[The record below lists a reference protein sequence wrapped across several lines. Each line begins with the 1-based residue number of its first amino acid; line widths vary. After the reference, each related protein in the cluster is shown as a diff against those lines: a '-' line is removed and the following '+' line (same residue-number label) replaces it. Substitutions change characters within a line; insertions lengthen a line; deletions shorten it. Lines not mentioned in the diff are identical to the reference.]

1 MEDASR
7 NTVLQILKRATQT
20 LSAAGCDTPRLD
32 AEVLL
37 THVLGQNRAWLY
49 AHPEHMPSP
58 PQLTAYQ
65 SLLSRRAEREPVAY
79 VIGHKEFFDL
89 EFIVTPEVLIPRPE
103 TEQLVE
109 RALQWATDS
118 SGALN
123 IADVGTG
130 SGAIAVTL
138 AVHLPEAHV
147 IAIDTSPATL
157 TVAQRNAAR
166 HGVTDHLQCVQGNLL
181 SPLAKSLHLIVA
193 NPPYLSQA
201 ELTMAPPEVA
211 HWEPRAALDG
221 GPDGLA
227 IIRQLLEMASDRLRA
242 GGALLVEIGAR
253 QGARVLT
260 LAHHY
265 FSQAT
270 VEIARDYAGHD
281 RLLVVHCA

>member
-7 NTVLQILKRATQT
+7 NPVLQILKRATQT
-20 LSAAGCDTPRLD
+20 LTTAGCDTPRLD

-49 AHPEHMPSP
+49 AHPDHVPSSL
-58 PQLTAYQ
+58 QLTAYQ
-65 SLLSRRAEREPVAY
+65 TLLSRRAQREPVAY
-79 VIGHKEFFDL
+79 LIGHKEFFDL
-89 EFIVTPEVLIPRPE
+89 EFIVTPDVLIPRPE

-109 RALQWATDS
+109 MALQWATDS
-118 SGALN
+118 VGALN

-147 IAIDTSPATL
+147 IGIDTAPATL
-157 TVAQRNAAR
+157 VVAQRNAAR
-166 HGVTDHLQCVQGNLL
+166 HGVTDQLHCVQGNLL
-181 SPLAKSLHLIVA
+181 SPLARSLHLIVA
-193 NPPYLSQA
+193 NPPYLSQD

-211 HWEPRAALDG
+211 HWEPRSALDG
-221 GPDGLA
+221 GQDGLA
-227 IIRQLLEMASDRLRA
+227 IIRQLLGMASDRLRA

-265 FSQAT
+265 FSEAT
-270 VEIARDYAGHD
+270 VEIVGDYAGHD

>member
-7 NTVLQILKRATQT
+7 SPVLQILRRATRT
-20 LSAAGCDTPRLD
+20 LTAAGCDTPRLD

-49 AHPEHMPSP
+49 AHPDHVPP
-58 PQLTAYQ
+58 APQLTTYQ
-65 SLLSRRAEREPVAY
+65 SLLCRRVQREPVAY
-79 VIGHKEFFDL
+79 LIGHKEFFDL
-89 EFIVTPEVLIPRPE
+89 QFTVTPDVLIPRPE

-109 RALQWATDS
+109 MALQWATNS
-118 SGALN
+118 VGALN

-130 SGAIAVTL
+130 SGAIGVAL
-138 AVHLPEAHV
+138 AVHLPEAHI
-147 IAIDTSPATL
+147 IAIDASPATL
-157 TVAQRNAAR
+157 AVAQRNAAR
-166 HGVTDHLQCVQGNLL
+166 HGVTDQLHCVQGNLL

-227 IIRQLLEMASDRLRA
+227 IIRQLLGMASDRLRA

-253 QGARVLT
+253 QGARVRT

-265 FSQAT
+265 FSGAT
-270 VEIARDYAGHD
+270 VEIAGDYAGHD